1 MAEKQHKP
9 RRKKF
14 RTMALSVFIAVIVWF
29 AVIYVNDPDI
39 TTTISDLNVRIVGE
53 TMLRDKKLA
62 VTGRNEIPP
71 LSVVVTGK
79 RSDLIGFMDDIYVQV
94 DVSDISSTGDY
105 KLSGTIS
112 LPTTR
117 ITVEKENYSDIPLKV
132 ENLESKEIEVTLKQ
146 TGTLKNKLVKSQITN
161 PKVTITGASSEI
173 NNVYGASAAMD
184 ISDISGEKTE
194 RVSYLLTDEA
204 GELINTNE
212 TLESTHSFVEVSNE
226 IYEAKTLTVEPALT
240 AELAKEYILK
250 SDKTVVSPS
259 AVTVG
264 VMSGHSAE
272 KVIARIDKLDDGGSV
287 DYRLEASNGMY
298 IPPEAQWVKV
308 KIDAVKKTVEELEL
322 NVEAENAPEGL
333 SVSISGPV
341 RAAVWGEE
349 GRINNDSVRAVVD
362 LSGLSAGE
370 YTLPVRL
377 IGENAGFEGE
387 YTVTVKIE

>member
-1 MAEKQHKP
+1 M
-9 RRKKF
+9 
-14 RTMALSVFIAVIVWF
+14 
-29 AVIYVNDPDI
+29 IYVNDPDI

-272 KVIARIDKLDDGGSV
+272 KVIARIDKLDDGGSG